1 MSRGNR
7 ISLMESIKRR
17 DPALAGITR
26 KITQQESQ
34 KIDFIVK
41 VLDFGLTC
49 KKFSV
54 ISLQNDLSI
63 SRNSLDRTIH
73 MLLEKKLIKLITTE
87 IKNEK
92 FYTIIS
98 KENVRNYR
106 DDLLDWKRLKIYLRV
121 FPKNTLHG
129 IDNYQRRLKRI
140 NRIIRKNSK
149 RVKFNVRNINY
160 LESIPLHFRNKVEQ
174 SKYTKIPWPKPI
186 HLESIDFIP
195 AFKITEKYLAYRLC
209 DICLKQGKLVDVY
222 NTSESEVVCIDQA
235 HVFSVI
241 E

>member
-41 VLDFGLTC
+41 VLDFGLTH

-54 ISLQNDLSI
+54 ISLQNNLSL

-73 MLLEKKLIKLITTE
+73 MLLEKKFIKLITTE
-87 IKNEK
+87 VKNEK
-92 FYTIIS
+92 FYTIIL
-98 KENVRNYR
+98 KKNIRNYR
-106 DDLLDWKRLKIYLRV
+106 DDLLDWKRLKIYLRA
-121 FPKNTLHG
+121 FPKNTLHA

-140 NRIIRKNSK
+140 NRIIKKNSK
-149 RVKFNVRNINY
+149 RTKFNARNLNY
-160 LESIPLHFRNKVEQ
+160 LESIPLHFRNKIEQ
-174 SKYTKIPWPKPI
+174 SMYTKIPWPKPI
-186 HLESIDFIP
+186 HLELIDFIP
-195 AFKITEKYLAYRLC
+195 AFKIAEKYLTYRLC
-209 DICLKQGKLVDVY
+209 DICLKKGKLVDVY
-222 NTSESEVVCIDQA
+222 NISESEVVCNKYG
-235 HVFSVI
+235 HTFSVV